1 MHALSIWQRGIEVNA
16 VASEALKQGAN
27 CLDAVEAALRFSED
41 DLRDSST
48 GQGGL
53 PNAAGQVEL
62 DAAIMFGPS
71 AEAGA
76 VGGLR
81 RTSQAISV
89 ARRVMEKTPHMLL
102 VGEGAEAFARQQG
115 FDEFDLLTEDSAAK
129 WQEWRRSREGTDPES
144 HDTMATLAI
153 DDGGQIAGG
162 VTTSGTPFKLPGRV
176 GDSAIIGA
184 GLYVDQAIGAAA
196 ATGVGEE
203 AIRVSASFLVV
214 ELMRSGLPPDAA
226 CGGAL
231 ERLLASHP
239 ASAERQLALAALR
252 ADGAAGGG
260 SVKPGFAYAY
270 FDGGQNRLVQVGSV
284 LD

>member
-1 MHALSIWQRGIEVNA
+1 MHALSIWQRGTEVNA
-16 VASEALKQGAN
+16 VAAEALKQGAD

-41 DLRDSST
+41 DVRDSST
-48 GQGGL
+48 GRGGL

-62 DAAIMFGPS
+62 DAAIMFGPT

-89 ARRVMEKTPHMLL
+89 ARRVMEETPHMLL
-102 VGEGAEAFARQQG
+102 VGEGAETFARQQG
-115 FDEFDLLTEDSAAK
+115 FDESDLLTDDSAAK
-129 WQEWRRSREGTDPES
+129 WQEWRRGRGGADPER

-153 DDGGQIAGG
+153 DGRGQIAGG

-184 GLYVDQAIGAAA
+184 GLYVDQGVGAAA

-214 ELMRSGLPPDAA
+214 ELMRSGLSPDAA
-226 CGGAL
+226 CRRAL
-231 ERLLASHP
+231 ERLLSSHP

-270 FDGGQNRLVQVGSV
+270 FDGGHNRLVQVGSV